1 MAKHAQSIF
10 RFCCG
15 GFFGGYWELEIVKS
29 SEGYLATYSNSHYS
43 ELECRD
49 FHVTDAQME
58 KLERQLDISGVED
71 WYCHYYSPVLDGTQW
86 EVSALGENYSGS
98 NAFPKGFDALAAFL
112 AKEFDCKE
120 LTVEGGYES
129 SFPDEMQGIDH
140 VAAYAD
146 MLVNVE
152 ELQRKHSLGLLDEDE
167 VEEGEKEAE
176 ESARELLHDLYVL
189 AEENPRY
196 KDYGNILEGHGIPL
210 DVRRIVE
217 QDMDGADDLL
227 IVASMIA
234 ISRSDRFCGYSDNFG
249 KCAKNGIFVR
259 WLSRLRT
266 VMDARA

>member
-10 RFCCG
+10 KFSCG
-15 GFFGGYWELEIVKS
+15 GFFGGYWELEIFKS
-29 SEGYLATYSNSHYS
+29 GDGHLATYSKSFS
-43 ELECRD
+43 PKPECRD
-49 FHVTDAQME
+49 FHVTDAQMD
-58 KLERQLDISGVED
+58 KLERQLDVSGVED

-86 EVSALGENYSGS
+86 EVRALGESYSGS
-98 NAFPKGFDALAAFL
+98 NASPKGFDALAAFL
-112 AKEFDCKE
+112 AKEFGCKE

-152 ELQRKHSLGLLDEDE
+152 ELRSKHHSGLLDEDE
-167 VEEGEKEAE
+167 VEEGEAEAE

-196 KDYGNILEGHGIPL
+196 KDYGSILESHGIPL
-210 DVRRIVE
+210 EVRRIVE

-227 IVASMIA
+227 IIASMIA

-249 KCAKNGIFVR
+249 KCAKNGTFAR
-259 WLSRLRT
+259 WLSRLCE
-266 VMDARA
+266 AL

>member
-29 SEGYLATYSNSHYS
+29 SEGNLATYSNSHYS
-43 ELECRD
+43 EFECRD
-49 FHVTDAQME
+49 FNVTDAQME

-71 WYCHYYSPVLDGTQW
+71 WCCHYYSPVLDGTQW

-98 NAFPKGFDALAAFL
+98 NAFPKGFDALTAFL
-112 AKEFDCKE
+112 AEEFGCKE
-120 LTVEGGYES
+120 LMVEGGYES

-140 VAAYAD
+140 VAEYAD
-146 MLVNVE
+146 RLVNVE
-152 ELQRKHSLGLLDEDE
+152 ELHRKYRSGLLDEDE
-167 VEEGEKEAE
+167 VEEGEAEAE
-176 ESARELLHDLYVL
+176 EFAQELLHDLYVF
-189 AEENPRY
+189 AEVNPRC
-196 KDYGNILEGHGIPL
+196 KDYGSILESHEIPL

-217 QDMDGADDLL
+217 QDMDDADDLL
-227 IVASMIA
+227 IIASVIA

-249 KCAKNGIFVR
+249 KCAKDGTFAR
-259 WLSRLRT
+259 WLSQLST

>member
-10 RFCCG
+10 KFSCG

-29 SEGYLATYSNSHYS
+29 GDGHLATYSKSFCPKP
-43 ELECRD
+43 ECRD
-49 FHVTDAQME
+49 FHVTDAQMD

-112 AKEFDCKE
+112 AEEFGCKE
-120 LTVEGGYES
+120 LMVEGGYES
-129 SFPDEMQGIDH
+129 SFPDEMRGIDH

-146 MLVNVE
+146 RLVNVE
-152 ELQRKHSLGLLDEDE
+152 ELRSKHHSGLLDEDE
-167 VEEGEKEAE
+167 VEEGEAEAE
-176 ESARELLHDLYVL
+176 ESVRELLHDLYVL

-196 KDYGNILEGHGIPL
+196 KDYGSILESHGIPL
-210 DVRRIVE
+210 EVRRIVE

-227 IVASMIA
+227 IIASMIA

-249 KCAKNGIFVR
+249 KCAKNGTFAH
-259 WLSRLRT
+259 WLSQLCE
-266 VMDARA
+266 AL